1 MEEIGLIV
9 GLGNPGP
16 EYAGTRHNAG
26 FMVID
31 RLLAGFPAGGSK
43 SGIRHRAM
51 SGRGGFAAGRCCC
64 RSR

>member
-31 RLLAGFPAGGSK
+31 RLLGEAIRRIHDGK
-43 SGIRHRAM
+43 SVSSLFYINH
-51 SGRGGFAAGRCCC
+51 
-64 RSR
+64 